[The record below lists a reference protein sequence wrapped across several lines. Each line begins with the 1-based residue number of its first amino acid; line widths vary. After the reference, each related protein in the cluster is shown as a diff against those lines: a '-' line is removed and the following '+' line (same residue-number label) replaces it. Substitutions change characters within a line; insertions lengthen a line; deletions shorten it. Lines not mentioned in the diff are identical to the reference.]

1 MIKTLRI
8 ISVATAVLAVAVVFC
23 AAAFGADSDAQI
35 KKYLDSPDAI
45 EEFKKTSRNKSKTTE
60 SEVSPLV
67 KAAQAFAL
75 YLNPPAAPASKS
87 RKKTKAGR
95 PKAVPRPSA
104 PVSAKFNLI
113 GTSYHP
119 TRPEMSLALID
130 QSGKGFRWVRQSAR
144 IGHLIIEKIKDG
156 VVVIRDGQ
164 KTQELVPSRPV
175 RRSLIKGK
183 GAPVSGKTDFKAALK
198 ALSIA
203 ETGIESA
210 GEPEP
215 MPVGSPRPSRQVS
228 QVDEEKAALMNKF
241 VENLR
246 AMKAAG
252 SDDFNSQLNDEK
264 SQALIDKIMSD
275 LRTSRV
281 SPEEAGKLQ
290 RLGKELKSQDS
301 PQAKEQESSRAKDR
315 KVQRSK
321 RLKQRR
327 RSRRR

>member
-1 MIKTLRI
+1 MRI
-8 ISVATAVLAVAVVFC
+8 ISVATAILAVAVIFC

-35 KKYLDSPDAI
+35 KKFLDSPDAI
-45 EEFKKTSRNKSKTTE
+45 EEFKKASLNKPKATE
-60 SEVSPLV
+60 SEISPLV

-75 YLNPPAAPASKS
+75 YLNPPAAPKSSK
-87 RKKTKAGR
+87 KAKVGR
-95 PKAVPRPSA
+95 PKAVPRPSS

-119 TRPEMSLALID
+119 TRPEMSMALID
-130 QSGKGFRWVRQSAR
+130 QPGKGFRWVRQSAS

-175 RRSLIKGK
+175 RRSLIKSK
-183 GAPVSGKTDFKAALK
+183 GTPVSGKTDFKAALK
-198 ALSIA
+198 ALGIA
-203 ETGIESA
+203 ETGTESA
-210 GEPEP
+210 AEPAS
-215 MPVGSPRPSRQVS
+215 MPVAGPGPSRWVS
-228 QVDEEKAALMNKF
+228 QMDEEKKALMNKF
-241 VENLR
+241 VEDLR
-246 AMKAAG
+246 AVKAAG
-252 SDDFNSQLNDEK
+252 SDDVNSQQSDEK
-264 SQALIDKIMSD
+264 SQALIDKFISE

-281 SPEEAGKLQ
+281 SPEEASKLQ

-301 PQAKEQESSRAKDR
+301 PQAEEQESGRAEDR

-321 RLKQRR
+321 RLRQLR